1 MKLVCKTERLVVRQ
15 LTLKDADFVIRLYND
30 ESFIRNIADKNIRTS
45 EDAEIYLTNGPLA
58 SYETYGFGLNLVSLR
73 KTGTPIGICGVLK
86 RPELDSPDLGYAFL
100 PEYCNQGYATEASI
114 GVLQHVVKAL
124 SLDTVLAVTFPSN
137 KGSNRVLTK
146 VGFELKG
153 TIELYGLENNLYEYR
168 A

>member
-1 MKLVCKTERLVVRQ
+1 MTLVCKTERLVIRQ
-15 LTLKDADFVIRLYND
+15 LTLKDADFIVHLYND
-30 ESFIRNIADKNIRTS
+30 ETFIRNIADKNIRTS
-45 EDAEIYLTNGPLA
+45 EAAENYLANGPLA
-58 SYETYGFGLNLVSLR
+58 SYETYGFGLSLVSLR
-73 KTGTPIGICGVLK
+73 KTGVPIGICGVLK

-114 GVLQHVVKAL
+114 GVLQHAVKTL

>member
-1 MKLVCKTERLVVRQ
+1 MTLVCKTERLVIRQ
-15 LTLKDADFVIRLYND
+15 LTLKDADFVICLYND

-73 KTGTPIGICGVLK
+73 KTGAPIGICGVLK

-114 GVLQHVVKAL
+114 GVLQHAVKAL
-124 SLDTVLAVTFPSN
+124 SLNTVLAVTFPSN

-153 TIELYGLENNLYEYR
+153 SIELYGLENNLYEYR

>member
-1 MKLVCKTERLVVRQ
+1 MKLVCKTERLVIRQ
-15 LTLKDADFVIRLYND
+15 LTLKDADVVIRLYND

-146 VGFELKG
+146 VGFELKD

>member
-1 MKLVCKTERLVVRQ
+1 MKLVCKTERLVIRQ
-15 LTLKDADFVIRLYND
+15 LTLKDAGFVIRLYNH
-30 ESFIRNIADKNIRTS
+30 ESFIRNIADKNIRTI
-45 EDAEIYLTNGPLA
+45 EDAEDYLTNGPLA

-73 KTGTPIGICGVLK
+73 KSGTPVGICGVLK

-114 GVLQHVVKAL
+114 GVLQHAVKTL

>member
-1 MKLVCKTERLVVRQ
+1 MKLVCKTERLVIRQ
-15 LTLKDADFVIRLYND
+15 LTLKDAGFVIRLYND
-30 ESFIRNIADKNIRTS
+30 ESFIRNIADKNIRTI
-45 EDAEIYLTNGPLA
+45 EDAENYLTNGPLA

-73 KTGTPIGICGVLK
+73 KTGTLVGICGVLK

>member
-1 MKLVCKTERLVVRQ
+1 MKLVCKTERLVIRQ

-30 ESFIRNIADKNIRTS
+30 ESFIHNIADKNIRTS
-45 EDAEIYLTNGPLA
+45 EDAENYLTNGPLA

-86 RPELDSPDLGYAFL
+86 RPELDSPDLGYALL
-100 PEYCNQGYATEASI
+100 PEYCNQRYATEASI
-114 GVLQHVVKAL
+114 GVLQHAVKAL